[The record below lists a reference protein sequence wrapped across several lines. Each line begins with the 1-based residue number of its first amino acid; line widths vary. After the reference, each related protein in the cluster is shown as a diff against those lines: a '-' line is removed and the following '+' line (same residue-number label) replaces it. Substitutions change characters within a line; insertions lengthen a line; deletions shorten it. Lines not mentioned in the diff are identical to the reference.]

1 MKKLLPLFIAA
12 ITFATTARAQNIQL
26 YAENFNNNDAAF
38 TLNSG
43 GPGSSSGLNQWII
56 NTEFDGQPT
65 YPNTINED
73 STVSGTITSS
83 PFSTYLHIHDFAEVQ
98 SNGIANANYNPAS
111 ASDRFTFMADGFCTL
126 GLTDVILS
134 FFYICAI

>member
-43 GPGSSSGLNQWII
+43 GPGSSSGLNQWIFKI
-56 NTEFDGQPT
+56 PYSFT
-65 YPNTINED
+65 
-73 STVSGTITSS
+73 ST
-83 PFSTYLHIHDFAEVQ
+83 
-98 SNGIANANYNPAS
+98 
-111 ASDRFTFMADGFCTL
+111 
-126 GLTDVILS
+126 
-134 FFYICAI
+134 FFN